1 MAAMRP
7 WYAVVVAAAR
17 LRLDTERLQA
27 AVLARVE
34 ELRQARRRVVD
45 AADDERRRLE
55 RDLHDGAQQR
65 LVALRFELG
74 LAQHRAERAGLH
86 ALDAQ
91 LSAADAALER
101 SLDQLREL
109 AHGLYRPSLDADGL
123 ATAVRTAA
131 ERSGLAVAVGPPPA
145 GRLPAGVERTAYRV
159 LADTLAVAERDGART
174 AQVEAGDAGA
184 RLLVRVEYDAQRDS
198 PRIAALLEDRVGVLA
213 GHLSI
218 ERTPAGGTVVVAELP
233 CA

>member
-74 LAQHRAERAGLH
+74 LAPFS
-86 ALDAQ
+86 AL
-91 LSAADAALER
+91 R
-101 SLDQLREL
+101 KR
-109 AHGLYRPSLDADGL
+109 
-123 ATAVRTAA
+123 
-131 ERSGLAVAVGPPPA
+131 
-145 GRLPAGVERTAYRV
+145 
-159 LADTLAVAERDGART
+159 
-174 AQVEAGDAGA
+174 
-184 RLLVRVEYDAQRDS
+184 
-198 PRIAALLEDRVGVLA
+198 
-213 GHLSI
+213 
-218 ERTPAGGTVVVAELP
+218 
-233 CA
+233 